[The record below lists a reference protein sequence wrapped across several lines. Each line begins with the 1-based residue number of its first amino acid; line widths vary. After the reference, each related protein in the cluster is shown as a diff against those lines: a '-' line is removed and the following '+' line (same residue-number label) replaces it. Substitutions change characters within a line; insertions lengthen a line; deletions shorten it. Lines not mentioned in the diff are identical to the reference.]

1 LQLVGRSSTA
11 VGSRWTAV
19 FILVLLGFFG
29 WRWTVGSRSG
39 DLPPQPRVGPASDA
53 NGAGE
58 EQRLRDAVAQ
68 RPADPG
74 PHLALARHAMRQGRI
89 AEAAWE
95 YQDVAGTHPDAAAVQ
110 GELAAA
116 LGRLRLHGVA
126 IRLLE
131 EQMRRGSPA
140 AEHRCELAELY
151 LSTGSPERAA
161 AVLTTS
167 VDGGRAAPEAGL
179 TLGRAYLALGRVA
192 AARDAFRQYVR
203 GAPGDPEGEFWL
215 GRVAWVSG
223 QATVARHFLQAI
235 EITPTDPEPHRH
247 LADTLAALGERA
259 EAARRRG
266 LYYSLSDQPA
276 RAILEYERLQAIDPG
291 GIDAP
296 LLISQSCVQMRQNER
311 AVAVLEQALKRH
323 PRNPV
328 LSERL
333 ATLYVLLHSP
343 KEAEATCREWLRGDP
358 EAARARWVL
367 GRAAYAD
374 HRIEEAAR
382 QYEEALTRAP
392 GEAEFC
398 FALGGALEQL
408 AGADR
413 RPRALALLG
422 RAVELK
428 PDVPEYRYRLGVA
441 YQQRGEWEPARRELL
456 ATLDLDP
463 SHAGAYNALT
473 QVAQGV
479 RQPHQVRLWAEAM
492 RAVQER
498 QREETSDRLEAG
510 ARPRDPA
517 VWFALAQT
525 LLRAGE
531 LEKAQGQLEQSLWL
545 RPGWPEARRAL
556 ARVAALRAVM

>member
-1 LQLVGRSSTA
+1 
-11 VGSRWTAV
+11 
-19 FILVLLGFFG
+19 
-29 WRWTVGSRSG
+29 
-39 DLPPQPRVGPASDA
+39 
-53 NGAGE
+53 
-58 EQRLRDAVAQ
+58 VA
-68 RPADPG
+68 
-74 PHLALARHAMRQGRI
+74 
-89 AEAAWE
+89 
-95 YQDVAGTHPDAAAVQ
+95 
-110 GELAAA
+110 
-116 LGRLRLHGVA
+116 
-126 IRLLE
+126 
-131 EQMRRGSPA
+131 RG
-140 AEHRCELAELY
+140 LW
-151 LSTGSPERAA
+151 ERAA
-161 AVLTTS
+161 AV
-167 VDGGRAAPEAGL
+167 APKDPRFPYSLGL
-179 TLGRAYLALGRVA
+179 SY
-192 AARDAFRQYVR
+192 ARDA
-203 GAPGDPEGEFWL
+203 APGSVD
-215 GRVAWVSG
+215 RAG
-223 QATVARHFLQAI
+223 QAFDEALRRAPRYAPAYVQLGLLFQRHRRYRDAARHLLQAI

-259 EAARRRG
+259 EAVRRRG

-276 RAILEYERLQAIDPG
+276 RAILEYEQLQAIDPG

-311 AVAVLEQALKRH
+311 AVAVLEQALKRQ

-463 SHAGAYNALT
+463 RHAGAYNALT

-492 RAVQER
+492 RAVQDR
-498 QREETSDRLEAG
+498 QREETSDRLDAG

-545 RPGWPEARRAL
+545 RPDWPEARRAL